1 VNHLVNQQSKAS
13 RGAISEG
20 IIFSAFEDQGPTNLY
35 NSSPLNEEE
44 AFGMTIKTLTA
55 IGSDSPFQPGEIRC
69 YGPMPTPKEP
79 YLSLG
84 FIFFLKAKSSQD
96 PRIQR
101 HGRMI
106 VLWVITSS
114 ATTIKFIGLIKN
126 MIRRSLQL
134 YHVRLDEDLKKR
146 DVFSK
151 IDEKIRLIEPGINLY
166 YVSKAGSI
174 DPIIDPAFI
183 APDTT
188 CILLDDTKK
197 QIKALIRTKIS
208 PGKKN
213 EVLRQINDFKSKIP
227 QGSIYKV
234 EIITDDIAVRQL
246 SSKYGLS
253 RPDEMGFRFQLHL
266 SDVVTFEELDAFFE
280 FHFNP
285 KRHDMISRI
294 LGAIYNKEKLN
305 LFDVAVQTGVSVEF
319 LEEFIQSAITA
330 NLIKNAKIEHGFL
343 VISKS
348 DRED

>member
-1 VNHLVNQQSKAS
+1 MPQSS
-13 RGAISEG
+13 REVLSEG
-20 IIFSAFEDQGPTNLY
+20 IIFSAFEDHGPTNIY
-35 NSSPLNEEE
+35 NSSPLSEEE

-84 FIFFLKAKSSQD
+84 FIFFLKAQTTVD

-114 ATTIKFIGLIKN
+114 ATTIKYIGLIKN
-126 MIRRSLQL
+126 MIRRSLQQ
-134 YHVRLDEDLKKR
+134 YHIRMDEDLKKR
-146 DVFSK
+146 DVFTK
-151 IDEKIRLIEPGINLY
+151 IDEKIRLIETGVSLF
-166 YVSKAGSI
+166 YVSKVGSI
-174 DPIIDPAFI
+174 DPIMDPALI
-183 APDTT
+183 APETT
-188 CILLDDTKK
+188 VILLDDSNR
-197 QIKALIRTKIS
+197 QVKALLRSQIT

-213 EVLRQINDFKSKIP
+213 ELLRKLNDFKSNKIP
-227 QGSIYKV
+227 QGSMYKV
-234 EIITDDIAVRQL
+234 EIITDQIAVQQL
-246 SSKYGLS
+246 ASKYGLS
-253 RPDEMGFRFQLHL
+253 RPEEMGFRFQLHL
-266 SDVVTFEELDAFFE
+266 ADIVTFEELDAFFE

-294 LGAIYNKEKLN
+294 LGAVYNKEKLN
-305 LFDVAVQTGVSVEF
+305 LFDIAIQTGFSVEF

-343 VISKS
+343 IC
-348 DRED
+348 D